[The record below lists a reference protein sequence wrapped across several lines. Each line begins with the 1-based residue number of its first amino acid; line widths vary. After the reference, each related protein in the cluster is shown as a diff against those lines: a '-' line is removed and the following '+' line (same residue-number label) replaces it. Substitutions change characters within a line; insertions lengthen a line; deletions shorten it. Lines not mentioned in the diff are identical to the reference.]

1 PTVAICAGGHS
12 AGWLQKLTAI
22 HRPLTNRPVTV
33 KMLRAIVKQALENR
47 AIEPQTR
54 RNHYHQLE
62 HFLWFIKGNGLTRD
76 IFRKYK
82 RYFAE
87 RNDIV
92 SHTKNMYLSSARI
105 FLRELNYQ
113 GILTADI
120 TLNTGGFTRDKRHL
134 REGLNRQ
141 ELTLISK
148 RLRALRPTSKNNR
161 LKAMLALMLFQGL
174 RPSEVTHLKVKD
186 VDLMNKRAFIQGKQ
200 RDDRELI
207 DLHPKTVEVLKA
219 HLSTRHLNYRDNAK
233 KSVNRKN
240 SYLFPGYK
248 NYAGEKNRPMDRV
261 RVGEKVRDFFR
272 ELGITKEP
280 RAMRKTFVVFLIKHL
295 RDLRKVQLFSRHR
308 TLEMLQVYDD
318 RIKQK
323 TDLRTYYKA
332 FKDIKF

>member
-1 PTVAICAGGHS
+1 MK
-12 AGWLQKLTAI
+12 KLTAI
-22 HRPLTNRPVTV
+22 YRPLTNRPLTERT
-33 KMLRAIVKQALENR
+33 LRAIVNQALENR
-47 AIEPQTR
+47 AIEPHTR

-92 SHTKNMYLSSARI
+92 AHTKNMYLSSARI
-105 FLRELNYQ
+105 FLRELAYQ
-113 GILTADI
+113 GILTSDI
-120 TLNTGGFTRDKRHL
+120 TLNTRGFTRGKRHK

-148 RLRALRPTSKNNR
+148 GLRALPPTPKNNR
-161 LKAMLALMLFQGL
+161 LKAILALMLFQGL
-174 RPSEVTHLKVKD
+174 RPSEVSRLKIKD
-186 VDLMNKRAFIQGKQ
+186 VDLVNKRASIRGKQ
-200 RDDRELI
+200 RDDGEVI
-207 DLHPKTVEVLKA
+207 DLHPKTAEALKP
-219 HLSTRHLNYRDNAK
+219 HLSTRHLNYRNNAK
-233 KSVNRKN
+233 KSVHRKN

-248 NYAGEKNRPMDRV
+248 NWAGEKNRPMDRA
-261 RVGEKVRDFFR
+261 RVGENVRDFFR

-280 RAMRKTFVVFLIKHL
+280 GATRKTFVVFLIKHL
-295 RDLRKVQLFSRHR
+295 RDLRKVQFFSRHE
-308 TLEMLQVYDD
+308 TLEMLMIYDD

-332 FKDIKF
+332 FKDIRF